1 MDGDGAFWLE
11 RCIGFLTFALRVCG
25 SVPGA
30 LYQRF
35 GEVIQQFERVALK
48 SLPMVVGAGLSVGMV
63 LWLQTHRLLAAH
75 GAEST
80 LPSFLAVAV
89 LVEIGPL
96 LAGLLVAG
104 RMGAGLAAELGSMV
118 LNEEID
124 ARVVLGSDPVS
135 TLVAPRAIACAVAVP
150 LLTVLLDASALLG
163 SLAAEMTAGKST
175 IGLFWSK
182 SLVFIRLSDVIPAT
196 LKTAVFGL
204 VVAVVACW
212 TGLNAESTTEAVGRA
227 ATHGVVWAILAV
239 FAANLVLVPLF
250 QAGTAIVGWTN

>member
-1 MDGDGAFWLE
+1 MNGEGAFWLE
-11 RCIGFLTFALRVCG
+11 YCARFLSFALRACG

-30 LYQRF
+30 FFRRF
-35 GEVIQQFERVALK
+35 GDVIRQFERTAVK
-48 SLPMVVGAGLSVGMV
+48 SLPMMMGAGLSVGVV
-63 LWLQTHRLLAAH
+63 LWLQTHRLLVAH

-124 ARVVLGSDPVS
+124 ARIVLGADPVA
-135 TLVAPRAIACAVAVP
+135 TLVAPRAIACAAAVP
-150 LLTVLLDASALLG
+150 LLTVIIDASALLG
-163 SLAAEMTAGKST
+163 SLAAELTTGKST

-182 SLVFIRLSDVIPAT
+182 SLVFIRLSDVVPAT

-204 VVAVVACW
+204 VAAIIACW
-212 TGLNAESTTEAVGRA
+212 TGLNAASTTEAVGRA
-227 ATHGVVWAILAV
+227 ATRGVVRATLAV
-239 FAANLVLVPLF
+239 FAANLFMVPLI
-250 QAGTAIVGWTN
+250 QAGLSVVGWTY

>member
-1 MDGDGAFWLE
+1 MDGQGGFWLE
-11 RCIGFLTFALRVCG
+11 NCVGFLAFALRACG
-25 SVPGA
+25 SVPAA

-35 GEVIQQFERVALK
+35 GEVIRQFERVAVE
-48 SLPMVVGAGLSVGMV
+48 SLPMVVGAGLSVGVV

-75 GAEST
+75 GAESA
-80 LPSFLAVAV
+80 LPSYLAVAV

-124 ARVVLGSDPVS
+124 ARVVLGADPIS

-150 LLTVLLDASALLG
+150 LLTVIIDAAALLG
-163 SLAAEMTAGKST
+163 SLAAELTTGKST

-182 SLVFIRLSDVIPAT
+182 SLMFIKLSDVVPGT

-204 VVAVVACW
+204 LAALIACW

-227 ATHGVVWAILAV
+227 ATHGVVRAILAV
-239 FAANLVLVPLF
+239 FVANIVMVPLI
-250 QAGTAIVGWTN
+250 QAGITAAGWTN

>member
-1 MDGDGAFWLE
+1 MDEERAFWLQSFM
-11 RCIGFLTFALRVCG
+11 GFLAFSLRACG
-25 SVPGA
+25 SVPAA
-30 LYQRF
+30 LYLRL
-35 GEVIQQFERVALK
+35 GEVIRQFERVAVQ
-48 SLPMVVGAGLSVGMV
+48 SLPMVVGAGLSVGV
-63 LWLQTHRLLAAH
+63 VFWLQTHRLLAAFE
-75 GAEST
+75 AESM

-124 ARVVLGSDPVS
+124 ARVVLGADPIS

-150 LLTVLLDASALLG
+150 LLTVLLGASALVG
-163 SLAAEMTAGKST
+163 SLAAELTAGRST

-182 SLVFIRLSDVIPAT
+182 SLEFIRMSDVIPAT
-196 LKTAVFGL
+196 VKTAVFGL
-204 VVAVVACW
+204 VAALVACW

-227 ATHGVVWAILAV
+227 ATHGVVRTTLAV
-239 FAANLVLVPLF
+239 FATNLVMVPLI
-250 QAGTAIVGWTN
+250 QAGTAMVGWTN